1 MESLVSSKL
10 ARSIGVSNFQAQL
23 VYDLLR
29 HAKIKPATLQIEH
42 HPYLVQ
48 PLLLKAA
55 QHEGITITAYSSFG
69 PAGFVELDMARAK
82 DAVPLME
89 EPTVAKI
96 AKSKGKTPAQVLLR
110 WATQRGVAVIPKS
123 SSEGR
128 MKENLEST
136 GFELE
141 QAELDAITALDKG
154 LRFNQPTNVSFPIRI
169 PKNPSGLTCDPAVF
183 CDRETL
189 DLRLE

>member
-1 MESLVSSKL
+1 
-10 ARSIGVSNFQAQL
+10 
-23 VYDLLR
+23 
-29 HAKIKPATLQIEH
+29 
-42 HPYLVQ
+42 
-48 PLLLKAA
+48 
-55 QHEGITITAYSSFG
+55 
-69 PAGFVELDMARAK
+69 MARAK

-141 QAELDAITALDKG
+141 QADLDAITALDKG
-154 LRFNQPTNVSFPIRI
+154 LRFNQPTNVSFPFRI
-169 PKNPSGLTCDPAVF
+169 ATNSFRTNMWSCSTSRPRNFGFLV
-183 CDRETL
+183 RGEL
-189 DLRLE
+189 